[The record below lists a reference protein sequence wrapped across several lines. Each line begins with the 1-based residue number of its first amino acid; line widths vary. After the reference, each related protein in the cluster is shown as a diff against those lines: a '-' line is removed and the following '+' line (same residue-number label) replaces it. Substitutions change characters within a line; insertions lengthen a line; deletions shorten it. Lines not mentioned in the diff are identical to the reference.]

1 IEDFHEPQAIY
12 TAGATHFVKNILR
25 MEPATLT
32 MKFESN
38 VVSTVGT
45 EARLPGASVRFN
57 KTQTVSNARSYVQEG
72 FSTLFRQKHI
82 DSSHQVTGSVDMILR
97 RKDVHIIR
105 KGKEKEIK
113 MNYDNYEAKIVERY
127 GVALVGYPCRL
138 VNPAN
143 LGRTDLEKVVAAFKD
158 GTCRWEKLSTSQL
171 DARIKRN
178 RARQAAGEEVYK
190 ARKVKSRKEKG
201 NPKSAETINSDDDED
216 TEGDHNQALDI
227 YQSILLIPEA
237 TE

>member
-1 IEDFHEPQAIY
+1 MSCQIN
-12 TAGATHFVKNILR
+12 KL
-25 MEPATLT
+25 TLCL
-32 MKFESN
+32 
-38 VVSTVGT
+38 V
-45 EARLPGASVRFN
+45 PGASVRFN

-72 FSTLFRQKHI
+72 FSTLFHQKHI
-82 DSSHQVTGSVDMILR
+82 DSSHQANGSVDMILR

-158 GTCRWEKLSTSQL
+158 GTCRWEKLSTSC
-171 DARIKRN
+171 K
-178 RARQAAGEEVYK
+178 
-190 ARKVKSRKEKG
+190 
-201 NPKSAETINSDDDED
+201 NSFLFFSYYHIVVLVLGRS
-216 TEGDHNQALDI
+216 TCIRSQ
-227 YQSILLIPEA
+227 Y
-237 TE
+237 